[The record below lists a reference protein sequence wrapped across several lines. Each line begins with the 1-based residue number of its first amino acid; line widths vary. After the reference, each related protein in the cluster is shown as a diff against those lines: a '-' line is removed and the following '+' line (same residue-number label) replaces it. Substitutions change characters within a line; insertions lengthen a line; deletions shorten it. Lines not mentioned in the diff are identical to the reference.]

1 MFIGVDIGGTK
12 CAVTLGDEHGA
23 VLRKERFQ
31 TTTVSETLDRILAA
45 AKELA
50 AGNDVQACGVSC
62 GGPLNEQTGVILCP
76 PNLPDWDNIPVKALL
91 EEALG
96 VPCGVRNDANACAMA
111 EWYFGAGRGT
121 QNMVFMTFGTGL
133 GAGLILN
140 GKLFSGTC
148 GNAGELGHVRL
159 SAFGPSG
166 YGKCGSF
173 EGFCSGSGLQE
184 LGRALARESM
194 QRGETVSWAANG
206 FEHVSVAEMADAARA
221 GDAVAKRAFDLC
233 GQKLGEGLSIVID
246 LLNPEKIIIGSVFAR
261 CQDLLVP
268 SMRAV
273 LEREALPSSLAVCE
287 IVPPALQESI
297 GDAAALAVARDTYD
311 SLKG

>member
-12 CAVTLGDEHGA
+12 CAVTLGDEHGN
-23 VLRKERFQ
+23 VLQKQRFE
-31 TTTVSETLDRILAA
+31 TTTVQETVDRILEA
-45 AKELA
+45 AKTLA
-50 AGNDVQACGVSC
+50 DGHSVKACGVSC
-62 GGPLNEQTGVILCP
+62 GGPLDEHTGVILSP
-76 PNLPDWDNIPVKALL
+76 PNLPDWDRVPVKDLL
-91 EEALG
+91 EQALG

-148 GNAGELGHVRL
+148 GNAGELGHIRL

-184 LGRALARESM
+184 LGRALAREAM
-194 QRGETVSWAANG
+194 QRGEVVPFAKNG
-206 FEHVSVAEMADAARA
+206 LDSVTVAEMAQSARD
-221 GDAVAKRAFDLC
+221 GDPVAKQAFDLC
-233 GQKLGEGLSIVID
+233 GQKLGEGLAIVID

-268 SMRAV
+268 PMRAV
-273 LEREALPSSLAVCE
+273 LEREALASSLAVCE
-287 IVPPALQESI
+287 IVPPDLQESI

-311 SLKG
+311 TLKG